1 MRDDAGKWDV
11 ATHDNNILITENISV
26 TQVQPDRQT
35 MISGVSV
42 LYQTPLTLVEW
53 PGKIAKEQYALVLR
67 RDRILE
73 VNGPVREYGWDESLS
88 CAVSNMSDGYS
99 VLNISG
105 PAALAL
111 LTRGGFIDTNDQS
124 RSVARTLFG
133 LPVLLYQHGMTDRFS
148 LHIGSAHLQSFK
160 SIILSCYAN
169 S

>member
-1 MRDDAGKWDV
+1 MRDDADKWDV
-11 ATHDNNILITENISV
+11 ATHDNKVLVTENISV

-42 LYQTPLTLVEW
+42 LNQTPLTLVEW

-73 VNGPVREYGWDESLS
+73 VNGPVREYGWNASMS
-88 CAVSNMSDGYS
+88 CAISNMNDGYS
-99 VLNISG
+99 VLNFSG
-105 PAALAL
+105 PFALPL
-111 LTRGGFIDTNDQS
+111 LTRGGFINTGDQS

-133 LPVLLYQHGMTDRFS
+133 MPVLLYQHKMTDQFS
-148 LHIGSAHLQSFK
+148 LHIGAAHLQSLK
-160 SIILSCYAN
+160 STLVSCYAN